1 MLKQIKQGLVR
12 LHRDDKGEMPVGP
25 LLVIGLIVIPLVIVL
40 LAFSGE
46 VKDFLKNAWGT
57 ITGASATTW

>member
-1 MLKQIKQGLVR
+1 MLKQIKKVLAR

-25 LLVIGLIVIPLVIVL
+25 MLVIGLIVIPLVIVL

-57 ITGASATTW
+57 ITGASPTSW